1 VAFDIARRQFVY
13 ALGGISVA
21 WPLGARAQ
29 RSTLPVV
36 GFFRSSSAADSA
48 SLAKSFRQGL
58 NETGF
63 VEGQN
68 VVVEYRWADSR
79 LDRVPTVIAELIGR
93 PVTVMVG
100 NVAPALAAKA
110 ATATVPIVFIT
121 GGDPV
126 RDGLVPHLNR
136 PGGNIT
142 GVTFLTAEVGAKRL
156 ELLRQLVPKA
166 TMIGVLVNPKSPTAE
181 GDLKAVRSA
190 ALAVGQP
197 LTVLDVSSDGDIE
210 QAFASLAQR
219 GVGAV
224 FVGAGAFTFGH
235 RKQLVA
241 LAVRH
246 ALPVSYAHAEA
257 VEEGGLMSYGPSP
270 TDAYRQAGIYV
281 GRILN
286 GVKPADLPVMQSVK
300 FEFAINLRT
309 AKALGITLPPTLLV
323 LADKVI
329 E

>member
-1 VAFDIARRQFVY
+1 MAIEIGRRQFIY
-13 ALGGISVA
+13 AFGGISVA
-21 WPLGARAQ
+21 WPLAARALH
-29 RSTLPVV
+29 SALPVV

-48 SLAKSFRQGL
+48 SLAKAFRQGL
-58 NETGF
+58 KETGF

-68 VVVEYRWADSR
+68 VVVEYRWADNQI
-79 LDRVPTVIAELIGR
+79 DRVPAVIAELLGR

-100 NVAPALAAKA
+100 NVAPTLAAKA

-126 RDGLVPHLNR
+126 RDGFVKSMNR

-142 GVTFLTAEVGAKRL
+142 GVAFLTAEVGAKRL
-156 ELLRQLVPKA
+156 ELLRQLVPTS
-166 TMIGVLVNPKSPTAE
+166 TMIAVLVNPKSPNTEA
-181 GDLKAVRSA
+181 DLKAVQSA
-190 ALAVGQP
+190 ARGVGQQ
-197 LTVLDVSSDGDIE
+197 LIVLDVSGDGDIE
-210 QAFASLAQR
+210 QAFVTLAQR
-219 GVGAV
+219 GAGAV

-241 LAVRH
+241 LAARH
-246 ALPVSYAHAEA
+246 ALPASYADVEAAED
-257 VEEGGLMSYGPSP
+257 GGLMSYGPSQ

-286 GVKPADLPVMQSVK
+286 GAKPAELPVMQAVK
-300 FEFAINLRT
+300 FEFAINLKT
-309 AKALGITLPPTLLV
+309 AKTLGITFPPTLLV